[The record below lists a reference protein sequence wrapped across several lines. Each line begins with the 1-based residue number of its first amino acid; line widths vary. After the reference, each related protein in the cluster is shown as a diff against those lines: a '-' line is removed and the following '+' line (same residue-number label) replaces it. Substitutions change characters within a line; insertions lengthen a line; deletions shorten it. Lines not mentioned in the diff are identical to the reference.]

1 MVIENLVETHC
12 HILPEIDDGAKNVE
26 TSIKMIKKLQ
36 LQGAKA
42 IIATP
47 HYYSDSISLADFIAK
62 RNASFEKLKAALPAD
77 SPKIILGAE
86 VYISRYLFGNE
97 DLAAMCIEGT
107 KYALIEHPFSESF
120 TDKAY
125 NRLLSISCDFGIT
138 PILAHIER
146 YKALMDDAK
155 KLDALLDMGCLA
167 QVNINSFADSPRS
180 VKKRLFKYLDSGRI
194 QLISSDCHN
203 MDSRPPEYAK
213 GAKEIIKKCGQSAFN
228 RLIMNSNKVID
239 SI

>member
-26 TSIKMIKKLQ
+26 TSIKMIRKLQ

-47 HYYSDSISLADFIAK
+47 HYYSDSISLTDFIAK
-62 RNASFEKLKAALPAD
+62 RKASFEKLKSELPPD
-77 SPKIILGAE
+77 SPEIILGAE

-97 DLAAMCIEGT
+97 DLSSICIEGT

-120 TDKAY
+120 SNKAY
-125 NRLLSISCDFGIT
+125 NRLVTLTCDYGIT

-146 YKALMDDAK
+146 YKSLMEDTD
-155 KLDALLDMGCLA
+155 KLDELLDLGCLA
-167 QVNINSFADSPRS
+167 QVNISSFADSPRS
-180 VKKRLFKYLDSGRI
+180 VRKKLFKYLDSGRI
-194 QLISSDCHN
+194 HLIGSDCHN
-203 MDSRPPEYAK
+203 MDSRPPEYAD
-213 GAKEIIKKCGQSAFN
+213 GAKEIIKKCGREAFSK
-228 RLIMNSNKVID
+228 LILNANSIID
-239 SI
+239 